1 METLASTLR
10 KSNLFKNKS
19 VDEID
24 ALLAKLHYKVQLFA
38 ENEIVFSADQLA
50 NTLGIILSGMVEVQ
64 KIFPSGR
71 IVTVTSRGS
80 FDLLADA
87 AMFAETH
94 YYPAT
99 ISACKSSKIF
109 LLPKTEL
116 LKLFSLD
123 QAVMLNFLCSVSN
136 RIFVLNRKI
145 ELLSLNSIQTKIAHF
160 LISESEIHSS
170 NIIQL
175 PFSKKSWAEHINV
188 SRTSLSREL
197 RQLEK
202 EGLIT
207 FNKRSI
213 KIQDIEKLK
222 RILL

>member
-1 METLASTLR
+1 
-10 KSNLFKNKS
+10 
-19 VDEID
+19 
-24 ALLAKLHYKVQLFA
+24 
-38 ENEIVFSADQLA
+38 
-50 NTLGIILSGMVEVQ
+50 MVEVQ

-99 ISACKSSKIF
+99 ISTCKISKIF

-160 LISESEIHSS
+160 LISESESRGS
-170 NIIQL
+170 DSIQL

-197 RQLEK
+197 RQLER
-202 EGLIT
+202 EGLIA
-207 FNKRSI
+207 FDKRSI